1 MKYVL
6 NKFKK
11 YVLPLP
17 VLPILQKA
25 QNAQK
30 AVKMKSCVRPK
41 LLVMENQTNFQNMPD
56 PKKKEFGK
64 AYPLKSNK
72 MYVDQGS
79 ITIHACVHIFLFF
92 QFLPVCTT
100 SLGSL

>member
-1 MKYVL
+1 MLWKNEKL
-6 NKFKK
+6 C
-11 YVLPLP
+11 LP
-17 VLPILQKA
+17 KTTG
-25 QNAQK
+25 
-30 AVKMKSCVRPK
+30 
-41 LLVMENQTNFQNMPD
+41 MENQTNFQNMPD

-100 SLGSL
+100 SLGSLWVLTSPAVVQKQVIKL